1 MKLKNRIIV
10 GFMMVIL
17 VPCFY
22 LLLPCLE
29 SVRHSTGMQPIVNL
43 RRRHPMILQFPI
55 REAVRQESR
64 S

>member
-17 VPCFY
+17 VP
-22 LLLPCLE
+22 LLLFAAACLE